1 MAPRAPLY
9 PHQALILTT
18 KVARCVTPRRASL
31 VAAAA
36 ALLGNNQGDS
46 HVSTELFGNSPD
58 PCATIF
64 KALFTDHANKKLH
77 NTMEHTLDLY
87 YIL

>member
-1 MAPRAPLY
+1 
-9 PHQALILTT
+9 
-18 KVARCVTPRRASL
+18 V
-31 VAAAA
+31 AA

-46 HVSTELFGNSPD
+46 HVNTELFGNSPD

-87 YIL
+87 ILWERESDMLYSDYDLIARWRKCEY